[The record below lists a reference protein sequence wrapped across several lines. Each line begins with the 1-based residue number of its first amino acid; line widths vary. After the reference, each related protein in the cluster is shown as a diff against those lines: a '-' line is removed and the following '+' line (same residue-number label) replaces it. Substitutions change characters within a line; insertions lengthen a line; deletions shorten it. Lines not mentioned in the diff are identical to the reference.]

1 MDRISTFT
9 LKGKDIDLLY
19 RNGFLAYTFEHEGKN
34 YGNKVKLASR
44 KVVDVASATFLLLEN
59 ALSSL
64 ENLNDNNSTRS
75 GERA

>member
-19 RNGFLAYTFEHEGKN
+19 HNGFLAYSFEHEGKS

-44 KVVDVASATFLLLEN
+44 KVVDVSAATFLLLEN
-59 ALSSL
+59 ALESL
-64 ENLNDNNSTRS
+64 ENLNANNSTAT
-75 GERA
+75 GKGA